1 MLIEVLCS
9 LLIFAIGILA
19 MVGLQAVS
27 VQQSTAARYRAIA
40 ATQANDLISRMWV
53 SDRTAATLQAS
64 FASGSGSSS
73 SSSSTNTGYASW
85 YAAVQTSGLPKV
97 SAQPPTVTFTTVAG
111 GGSSATSSSLAT
123 ITIYWTAPGETI
135 PSGAT
140 SAHKY
145 VAMAQ
150 IK

>member
-40 ATQANDLISRMWV
+40 AIQANDLIGRMWV

-64 FASGSGSSS
+64 FASSSS
-73 SSSSTNTGYASW
+73 SNTGYASW
-85 YAAVQTSGLPKV
+85 YAAVQACGLPKV

-135 PSGAT
+135 PSGAK

>member
-64 FASGSGSSS
+64 FASGSS

-135 PSGAT
+135 PSGAK

>member
-64 FASGSGSSS
+64 FASSSS
-73 SSSSTNTGYASW
+73 STTNTGYASW
-85 YAAVQTSGLPKV
+85 YAAVQACGLPKV
-97 SAQPPTVTFTTVAG
+97 SAQPPTVTFTTVVG

-135 PSGAT
+135 PSGAK

>member
-19 MVGLQAVS
+19 MVGLQAAS

-40 ATQANDLISRMWV
+40 ATQANDLIGRMWV

-64 FASGSGSSS
+64 FASGSGST
-73 SSSSTNTGYASW
+73 TNTGYASW
-85 YAAVQTSGLPKV
+85 YAAVQSSGLPKV
-97 SAQPPTVTFTTVAG
+97 SAQPPTVAFTTVAG

-123 ITIYWTAPGETI
+123 ITIYWTAPGEAI

>member
-19 MVGLQAVS
+19 LVGLQAVS
-27 VQQSTAARYRAIA
+27 VRQSTAARYRAIA
-40 ATQANDLISRMWV
+40 AIQANDLIGRMWV

-64 FASGSGSSS
+64 FASSGSS
-73 SSSSTNTGYASW
+73 NTGYASW
-85 YAAVQTSGLPKV
+85 YAAVQASGLPKV
-97 SAQPPTVTFTTVAG
+97 SAQPPTVTFATVAG
-111 GGSSATSSSLAT
+111 GGSSAISSSLAT
-123 ITIYWTAPGETI
+123 ITIYWTAPGETV